1 MYYFLFVRLSVN
13 MSVLYSPLLIHL
25 SLSLYSALCFGYG
38 VYSGIL
44 TNLGMT
50 KTTHCDVFNNILL
63 LYSRPSCEPF
73 MRPSLS
79 T

>member
-1 MYYFLFVRLSVN
+1 
-13 MSVLYSPLLIHL
+13 
-25 SLSLYSALCFGYG
+25 
-38 VYSGIL
+38 
-44 TNLGMT
+44 MT
-50 KTTHCDVFNNILL
+50 KTTHYDVFNNILL